1 MPYGVGVRVPL
12 SAQRS
17 LHPGL
22 LFRCPSGAKEGKS
35 VVYHRFAKDSND
47 SPNRKRKAIR
57 EKTRGSTK
65 GSGTEKRVARR
76 NLLPNAFAMRCFAA
90 FYVVIILSC
99 GRFVNPQNFN
109 VMRQETFA
117 ILFLMQKGRPKK
129 NGLAPIFARITTGG
143 GSGRRSTPSATAIP
157 KRGTSTR
164 SVRWERT
171 SWPFRSTSD

>member
-1 MPYGVGVRVPL
+1 MKAPF
-12 SAQRS
+12 S
-17 LHPGL
+17 LP
-22 LFRCPSGAKEGKS
+22 FRCKRRKIRCISSFCKGFE
-35 VVYHRFAKDSND
+35 RFPEPEAESN
-47 SPNRKRKAIR
+47 P

-90 FYVVIILSC
+90 FYVVINLSC